1 MKKRINKVRPQAPA
15 KQSRSNVSFV
25 NLSSYTAPEIVESR
39 NKDWVEF
46 GSDNDYFNTL
56 IEKAKGSATNG
67 ACINSISQMIYGK
80 GLSATDSSRRPEQ
93 YARMISL
100 FKKDDLRRFAYELK
114 LTGQCAIQVVYSK
127 NKKSIEKVSH
137 LPIETLRAEKCGAD
151 DKEVQA
157 YYYFPKWE
165 DIRPSDKPE
174 RIPAFGVSDT
184 PKPIEILYVKPYEA
198 GMYYYSTP
206 DWAKGG
212 LQYADLEIEISNYHI
227 NNVRNGMS
235 PSMMINFNNGV
246 PDETTQVLTEN
257 KILEKYQGSSRAGTP
272 IIAFNDNKESAATID
287 AIQLS
292 DAHNQYQ
299 FISDEAKGKILIA
312 HRIVSPM
319 LLGIKDNSGFGNNAE
334 ELKDSSI
341 LMQNVVIAPFQEL
354 LLDAFDRILS
364 YNKISLN
371 LYFKTLQ
378 PLQFIDLDNVEDKE
392 TKEEET
398 GVKMKQ
404 MFSSL
409 EEFGEDED
417 LQEWDLIDERKVDYD
432 AEESL
437 DEEVNKLNNPKLS
450 ILSKVWNLATTGAA
464 RPKAKSSQ
472 DGENGDGVQFKVR
485 YQYAPLTFSEN
496 SREFCK
502 KMVRASKI
510 YRKEDIQ
517 QMSKKAVN
525 AGWGL
530 KGSDNYDIW
539 LYKGGGS
546 CRHFW
551 MRKTYRAKNAKTNPD
566 VGNPNAE
573 VSVNKAK
580 KDGFKPKANPK
591 EVAKRPRDMEDR
603 GFKDGRGNWTTPR

>member
-1 MKKRINKVRPQAPA
+1 MKKRINKVRQQAPA
-15 KQSRSNVSFV
+15 KQTRSNVSFV
-25 NLSSYTAPEIVESR
+25 NLSSYTTPEIVESR
-39 NKDWVEF
+39 NKDWIEF
-46 GSDNDYFNTL
+46 GAENDYFNVL
-56 IEKAKGSATNG
+56 IDKAKGSATNG

-80 GLSATDSSRRPEQ
+80 GLSATDSARRPEQ
-93 YARMISL
+93 YARMVSL
-100 FKKDDLRRFAYELK
+100 FKKDDLRKFAYDLK
-114 LTGQCAIQVVYSK
+114 L
-127 NKKSIEKVSH
+127 
-137 LPIETLRAEKCGAD
+137 
-151 DKEVQA
+151 
-157 YYYFPKWE
+157 
-165 DIRPSDKPE
+165 SDEPL

-212 LQYADLEIEISNYHI
+212 LQYADLEIEVSNYHI
-227 NNVRNGMS
+227 NNVRNGLS
-235 PSMMINFNNGV
+235 PSMLVNFNNGV
-246 PDETTQVLTEN
+246 PEKPKRDEMERQ
-257 KILEKYQGSSRAGTP
+257 ILNKYQGTSRAGTP
-272 IIAFNDNKESAATID
+272 IIAFNDNKENA
-287 AIQLS
+287 
-292 DAHNQYQ
+292 
-299 FISDEAKGKILIA
+299 
-312 HRIVSPM
+312 
-319 LLGIKDNSGFGNNAE
+319 GFGNNAE

-354 LLDAFDRILS
+354 LIDAFDKILAF
-364 YNKISLN
+364 NKISLN

-378 PLQFIDLDNVEDKE
+378 PLQFLDLDNVEDKE

-417 LQEWDLIDERKVDYD
+417 LKEWDLIDERKVDYD
-432 AEESL
+432 AEDSL
-437 DEEVNKLNNPKLS
+437 DEEVDKLNNPKLS
-450 ILSKVWNLATTGAA
+450 VLSKIYNFATTGAA
-464 RPKAKSSQ
+464 RPKAKSKQ
-472 DGENGDGVQFKVR
+472 DGENQDGVQFKVR
-485 YQYAPLTFSEN
+485 YQYAPLTFSES

-502 KMVRASKI
+502 KMVRAAKI

-539 LYKGGGS
+539 LYKGGGG
-546 CRHFW
+546 CHHFW
-551 MRKTYRAKNAKTNPD
+551 MRKTYRAKNAKTTPD

-580 KDGFKPKANPK
+580 KEGFKPEVNAK
-591 EVAKRPRDMEDR
+591 EVSKRPVDMPNN
-603 GFKDGRGNWTTPR
+603 GFVNK